1 MARIASS
8 TEQVGYPDGGSG
20 QQQQWWRDTYIA
32 ASFLLSL
39 FPPSLSSLP
48 SALVVFF
55 ARVSSFFAV
64 TSFPTYTSCA
74 FSFSLACGLL

>member
-8 TEQVGYPDGGSG
+8 TEQVGYPDGGG
-20 QQQQWWRDTYIA
+20 GGQQQQQWWRDTYMA

-39 FPPSLSSLP
+39 FPPSLSST
-48 SALVVFF
+48 LVVFF